1 MPNLDRKWLSYRRS
15 CWKLGDAG
23 VEVAAVV
30 VFGEVLQSLGP
41 DGMMSH
47 RSGLQFYRRGR
58 ESHPSLLSPLL
69 APAVVAVRTRCP
81 PPWGQ
86 LISWNCFTLR
96 ARARGPC
103 RSVCLL
109 LVRCSQKM
117 CVCGVFQ
124 LARTVLDFSNS
135 LAPLGD
141 RGGGRWCV
149 CVCVCVC
156 VSALTLSRV
165 SCVCVCVLV
174 FTLTEDRLLLIS
186 FRRGVSGA
194 PGLFIQRHFTE
205 YRNSS
210 SFDLGKK

>member
-47 RSGLQFYRRGR
+47 RSGLQFYRQGR

-86 LISWNCFTLR
+86 LISWNCFFLKGPSER
-96 ARARGPC
+96 ALPVSLFAL
-103 RSVCLL
+103 CL
-109 LVRCSQKM
+109 V
-117 CVCGVFQ
+117 
-124 LARTVLDFSNS
+124 LAKK
-135 LAPLGD
+135 
-141 RGGGRWCV
+141 CV
-149 CVCVCVC
+149 CVQCVLISTHSVGF
-156 VSALTLSRV
+156 LQLSR
-165 SCVCVCVLV
+165 
-174 FTLTEDRLLLIS
+174 TP
-186 FRRGVSGA
+186 RR
-194 PGLFIQRHFTE
+194 
-205 YRNSS
+205 
-210 SFDLGKK
+210 

>member
-15 CWKLGDAG
+15 CWKLGEAG

-69 APAVVAVRTRCP
+69 APAVAVRTRCP

-86 LISWNCFTLR
+86 LISWNCLTLR

-109 LVRCSQKM
+109 FVRCSQK
-117 CVCGVFQ
+117 
-124 LARTVLDFSNS
+124 S
-135 LAPLGD
+135 
-141 RGGGRWCV
+141 V
-149 CVCVCVC
+149 CVRCVLISTHSVGF
-156 VSALTLSRV
+156 LQLSR
-165 SCVCVCVLV
+165 
-174 FTLTEDRLLLIS
+174 TP
-186 FRRGVSGA
+186 RR
-194 PGLFIQRHFTE
+194 
-205 YRNSS
+205 
-210 SFDLGKK
+210 

>member
-47 RSGLQFYRRGR
+47 RSGLQFYRQGR

-117 CVCGVFQ
+117 CVCGEFQ

-149 CVCVCVC
+149 CVCVCVR
-156 VSALTLSRV
+156 VRSHTLASEL
-165 SCVCVCVLV
+165 CVCVCVGV
-174 FTLTEDRLLLIS
+174 YTNRRPPS
-186 FRRGVSGA
+186 FNFFSKRCVRGA
-194 PGLFIQRHFTE
+194 WTFYPATF
-205 YRNSS
+205 YRV
-210 SFDLGKK
+210 